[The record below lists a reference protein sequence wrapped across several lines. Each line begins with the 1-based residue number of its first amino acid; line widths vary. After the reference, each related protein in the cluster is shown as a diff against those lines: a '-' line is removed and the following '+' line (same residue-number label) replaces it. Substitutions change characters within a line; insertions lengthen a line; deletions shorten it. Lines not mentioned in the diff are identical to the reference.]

1 MKRIDFSKLRESDI
15 PLTTGVENN
24 SGVMHVTRR
33 DVCQAMLYVAN
44 GSVVDSTRRRG
55 ARTHQMQAARVTS

>member
-44 GSVVDSTRRRG
+44 GSVVDSTG
-55 ARTHQMQAARVTS
+55 DAVHARTRCRRLE